1 MCGKAVP
8 GLSIVGACGA
18 RPSGRIQIG
27 IAIGIEIG
35 LHLYNICTST
45 QICIFPTPQLFNS

>member
-27 IAIGIEIG
+27 IGIEIDFCVIW
-35 LHLYNICTST
+35 Y
-45 QICIFPTPQLFNS
+45 QIPLRFYVLSVK